1 MRTGIHQG
9 PRGLRDISAINEP
22 LNLDMSLAESV
33 RLSISKATWLSEVSI
48 SKATWLS
55 EEDLGAAKQAVL
67 LAETIDAF
75 PEKRHQNAPILIAL
89 LGNLGLLNNR
99 KATEM
104 SPADM
109 LAAIANG

>member
-9 PRGLRDISAINEP
+9 PRGLRDTSAVNEP
-22 LNLDMSLAESV
+22 LNLDMTLADSV
-33 RLSISKATWLSEVSI
+33 RLSLSQATWLSE
-48 SKATWLS
+48 A
-55 EEDLGAAKQAVL
+55 DLGAAKQAVL
-67 LAETIDAF
+67 LAETIDSY
-75 PEKRHQNAPILIAL
+75 PDKRHQNAPILIAL

-99 KATEM
+99 KPAEL

>member
-9 PRGLRDISAINEP
+9 PRGLRDISAVNEP
-22 LNLDMSLAESV
+22 LNLDMTLADSV
-33 RLSISKATWLSEVSI
+33 RLSI

-89 LGNLGLLNNR
+89 LANLGLLNNR
-99 KATEM
+99 KQADM

>member
-9 PRGLRDISAINEP
+9 PRGLRDISAVNEP
-22 LNLDMSLAESV
+22 LNLDLTLADSV
-33 RLSISKATWLSEVSI
+33 RLSI

-67 LAETIDAF
+67 LAETIDSY
-75 PEKRHQNAPILIAL
+75 PDKRHQNAPILIAL

-99 KATEM
+99 KAAEL
-104 SPADM
+104 SPADI
-109 LAAIANG
+109 LASIANG

>member
-9 PRGLRDISAINEP
+9 PRGLRDVSAVNEP
-22 LNLDMSLAESV
+22 LNLDLTLADSV
-33 RLSISKATWLSEVSI
+33 RLSI

-67 LAETIDAF
+67 LAETIDSY
-75 PEKRHQNAPILIAL
+75 PDKRHQNAPILIAL

-99 KATEM
+99 KAAEL
-104 SPADM
+104 SPADI
-109 LAAIANG
+109 LASIANG

>member
-9 PRGLRDISAINEP
+9 PRGLRDTSAVNEP
-22 LNLDMSLAESV
+22 LDLNYSLADSV
-33 RLSISKATWLSEVSI
+33 RISISQATWLSE
-48 SKATWLS
+48 A
-55 EEDLGAAKQAVL
+55 DLGAAKQALL

-99 KATEM
+99 KAAEL